1 MNHSHGHDCGPGC
14 GHDHSD
20 DHEDSATDFAGDE
33 IGGGAGLLG
42 ARSGG
47 GVREKKPIVPA
58 GVGLLAI
65 SVGNTNT
72 RFVTYH
78 GSGGDGAA
86 HEHEGVSLPNAD
98 LVGLTRALAHAAK
111 HLDDDERTAVVVAS
125 TNHKFR
131 DELLDALMPSLEH
144 EVYRIGADV
153 EIPISHALSDEAA
166 EKTGQDRLLNALAA
180 FDLAGGACAV
190 VSAGTAMTVD
200 FVDGA
205 GTFQGGSI
213 LPGARMWLR
222 SMHEHTAALPSVEP
236 ARPDEA
242 AFGRDTKQA
251 MLHGLFHGVRGAV
264 RGLVERYAEA
274 YGAYPRVIATGGDAK
289 FLFEGDD
296 LIEVIDLD
304 LTLKGIAAATR
315 EILEDDEG

>member
-1 MNHSHGHDCGPGC
+1 MSDLHR
-14 GHDHSD
+14 HDHGGDHDDSD
-20 DHEDSATDFAGDE
+20 LHDLDDGLD
-33 IGGGAGLLG
+33 IGGDDFGGGLLG
-42 ARSGG
+42 ARGG
-47 GVREKKPIVPA
+47 AREKGPLVPA

-78 GSGGDGAA
+78 GAGGAGAG

-98 LVGLTRALAHAAK
+98 LVGLTRALVHAGH
-111 HLDDDERTAVVVAS
+111 HLEDDERTAVVVAS
-125 TNHKFR
+125 TNHRFR
-131 DELLDALMPSLEH
+131 DELLDALSSSMKH
-144 EVYRIGADV
+144 EVYRVGVDV
-153 EIPISHALSDEAA
+153 QVPIVHALSDEAA

-180 FDLAGGACAV
+180 FEIAGGACAV

-205 GTFQGGSI
+205 GTFQGGAI

-222 SMHEHTAALPSVEP
+222 SMHEHTSALPSVEP
-236 ARPDEA
+236 GRPDA
-242 AFGRDTKQA
+242 DAFGRDTKQA
-251 MLHGLFHGVRGAV
+251 MLHGLYHGMRGAV

-274 YGAYPRVIATGGDAK
+274 YAAYPRVIATGGDAM

-296 LIEVIDLD
+296 LIERIDPD
-304 LTLKGIAAATR
+304 LTLKGIADATR
-315 EILEDDEG
+315 GILEGE